1 MNQADAVKCTVVGR
15 VETVGNNRQFVFDL
29 DGTALPFG
37 ISGQDINPPWPAAM
51 QTNQQW
57 SVIPKIDSQGQIISL
72 KGWHYQTID
81 PEIFAEQWHFTGQ
94 VQQVS
99 KKHGRVFLAT
109 EFQYPKPQKTVLTFI
124 TTDIEKFSPNDIWQI
139 TAQRQNNILMI
150 VGGKNLSHPNEKQ
163 AVKIVLS
170 SKPTATTGSQKRSAK
185 DPDEQAAWGIVEES
199 AVPADWEIQKPVW
212 RSQSQQPYWEFA
224 ARQDGRGIGKL
235 KVSIDPPHCE
245 IIEFVIPVP
254 REISLETAQRLNIT
268 PLGAARSIGAS
279 CFRVLIGPYEV
290 VMDTGTRPK
299 GSDPL
304 PSFEYLENPDLLLIT
319 HAHQDHI
326 GGLPVFHRLFP
337 ATPMFCSAGT
347 YEIAQIM
354 LQDGLKVQER
364 NEDMEALFNAD
375 ELDRSLF
382 NLQITPSQ
390 KFEPLPGLI
399 VRMIPAGHIV
409 GAMCIHMQYVD
420 RSLIYTGDYSLTNSN
435 TTKGLR
441 LEDLPTAD
449 ILITEGTYG
458 NINHPARKE
467 QERGLVESVVE
478 VIKNGGNVL
487 IPAFALGRAQEIIL
501 MLKRHALMQGIKAPI
516 YIDGLVRKV
525 TDTFQEHLEF
535 LPESVQNYA
544 KTQSAFF
551 SSTSNPPVISIEHP
565 RERPLAM
572 AKPSI
577 IIASSGMLK
586 GGPSVYYAQTL
597 LERENAAI
605 FISGYVDE
613 ESPGRYIQGIKTGE
627 SIEIDGKEIIVRAQ
641 VKKFSL
647 SAHVDKAAIGQVV
660 EKVKPKHLILIHGSP
675 YALNNLASSSDFKS
689 NYQVH
694 IPELGESIDITSES
708 LLPSQP
714 GKRKMFEVE
723 MSETEDAFW
732 IPISKEEIGETSTF
746 AATGVFTVQWLKGG
760 SLMLTPV
767 KSSKKQIDPE
777 LACCQNCSQF
787 LDDICSCVSSSL
799 FGSIVD
805 PGGKCP
811 EFELMGLPEA
821 YIEQSDDP
829 EFQKKVVAG
838 DVTADDLE

>member
-1 MNQADAVKCTVVGR
+1 MNQADAVTCTVVGR
-15 VETVGNNRQFVFDL
+15 IETVGSDRQLVLVL

-37 ISGQDINPPWPAAM
+37 ISGQDINPPWPAEM
-51 QTNQQW
+51 QTNQEW

-72 KGWHYQTID
+72 KGWKYQAISPGSD
-81 PEIFAEQWHFTGQ
+81 RSLEQWQFTGRI
-94 VQQVS
+94 QQVS
-99 KKHGRVFLAT
+99 KRHGRVFFIT
-109 EFQYPKPQKTVLTFI
+109 EFPSPKPQKTVLTFL
-124 TTDIEKFSPNDIWQI
+124 TTEVEKFLPNDLWQI
-139 TAQRQNNILMI
+139 TAHRQSNFLMI
-150 VGGKNLSHPNEKQ
+150 VDGHNLSQISEKQ
-163 AVKIVLS
+163 TFSNNERVKKSIDSPRRL
-170 SKPTATTGSQKRSAK
+170 AK
-185 DPDEQAAWGIVEES
+185 DPDEQAAWMVVEAS
-199 AVPADWEIQKPVW
+199 AVPVNWEIQQPVW
-212 RSQSQQPYWEFA
+212 RSQSQQPYWEFMA
-224 ARQDGRGIGKL
+224 VRDDQGVGKL
-235 KVSIDPPHCE
+235 KVSIDPPSCE
-245 IIEFVIPVP
+245 IIEFA
-254 REISLETAQRLNIT
+254 ISAPKEFSTEKEKRLNIT

-364 NEDMEALFNAD
+364 NEDTEALFNAD

-382 NLQITPSQ
+382 NLQITPNQ
-390 KFEPLPGLI
+390 EFEPLPGLI
-399 VRMIPAGHIV
+399 VKMIPAGHIV
-409 GAMCIHMQYVD
+409 GAMCIHLQYGD
-420 RSLIYTGDYSLTNSN
+420 RSLLYTGDYSLTNSN

-478 VIKNGGNVL
+478 VINNGGNVL

-501 MLKRHALMQGIKAPI
+501 MLKRHALMQGSKAPI
-516 YIDGLVRKV
+516 YVDGLVRRV

-535 LPESVQNYA
+535 LPEGVQNYA

-551 SSTSNPPVISIEHP
+551 SNTSSPPVISIEHP

-597 LERENAAI
+597 LERSNAAI

-613 ESPGRYIQGIKTGE
+613 ESPGRYIQGIQTGE

-675 YALNNLASSSDFKS
+675 YALNGLASSSDFKS

-708 LLPSQP
+708 LLQSLV
-714 GKRKMFEVE
+714 GKRKVFEVE
-723 MSETEDAFW
+723 MSETEDTFW
-732 IPISKEEIGETSTF
+732 IPIAKEEVGETSAF
-746 AATGVFTVQWLKGG
+746 ASTGVFTVQWLKGG

-767 KSSKKQIDPE
+767 KKTQRQLNDSDVE
-777 LACCQNCSQF
+777 CCQNCSQC
-787 LDDICSCVSSSL
+787 LDGICSCVGSSL

-805 PGGKCP
+805 PNGKCP
-811 EFELMGLPEA
+811 EFELSEYSG
-821 YIEQSDDP
+821 SD
-829 EFQKKVVAG
+829 Q
-838 DVTADDLE
+838 

>member
-1 MNQADAVKCTVVGR
+1 
-15 VETVGNNRQFVFDL
+15 VF
-29 DGTALPFG
+29 F
-37 ISGQDINPPWPAAM
+37 I
-51 QTNQQW
+51 
-57 SVIPKIDSQGQIISL
+57 
-72 KGWHYQTID
+72 
-81 PEIFAEQWHFTGQ
+81 
-94 VQQVS
+94 
-99 KKHGRVFLAT
+99 T
-109 EFQYPKPQKTVLTFI
+109 EFRYPKPQKTVLTFL
-124 TTDIEKFSPNDIWQI
+124 TDEIEKFSPNELWQI
-139 TAQRQNNILMI
+139 TASRQGNILVI
-150 VGGKNLSHPNEKQ
+150 TDSKNLTHEPEKINPSK
-163 AVKIVLS
+163 APIVRS
-170 SKPTATTGSQKRSAK
+170 IAAQRRSAK
-185 DPDEQAAWGIVEES
+185 DGNEQAAWAVLEES
-199 AVPADWEIQKPVW
+199 GLPEDWQIQKPVW
-212 RSQSQQPYWEFA
+212 RSQSQHPYWEFLVC
-224 ARQDGRGIGKL
+224 QEGHSVGKL
-235 KVSIDPPHCE
+235 KVSIDPPSCE
-245 IIEFVIPVP
+245 IIEFAIPAP
-254 REISLETAQRLNIT
+254 KEFSTEKENRLNIT

-319 HAHQDHI
+319 HAHQDYI

-364 NEDMEALFNAD
+364 NEDTEALFNAD

-382 NLQITPSQ
+382 NLQTTPAQ
-390 KFEPLPGLI
+390 EFEPLPGLI
-399 VRMIPAGHIV
+399 VKMIPAGHIV
-409 GAMCIHMQYVD
+409 GAMCIHMQYGD
-420 RSLIYTGDYSLTNSN
+420 RSLLYTGDYSLTNSN

-501 MLKRHALMQGIKAPI
+501 MLKRHALMQGTKTPI
-516 YIDGLVRKV
+516 YVDGLVRRV

-535 LPESVQNYA
+535 LPEGVQNYA
-544 KTQSAFF
+544 KTQAAFF
-551 SSTSNPPVISIEHP
+551 STTSSPPVISIEHP

-597 LERENAAI
+597 LERSNAAI

-613 ESPGRYIQGIKTGE
+613 ESPGRYIQGIQTGE
-627 SIEIDGKEIIVRAQ
+627 TIEIDGKEIIVRAQ

-675 YALNNLASSSDFKS
+675 YALNGLASSSDFKS

-708 LLPSQP
+708 LLPSVV
-714 GKRKMFEVE
+714 GKRKVFEVE
-723 MSETEDAFW
+723 LSETEDTFW
-732 IPISKEEIGETSTF
+732 IPISKEEIGETSLF
-746 AATGVFTVQWLKGG
+746 ASTGVLTVQWLKGG

-767 KSSKKQIDPE
+767 KNKNSQRQLNDPD
-777 LACCQNCSQF
+777 LQCCQNCSQF
-787 LDDICSCVSSSL
+787 LDEICNCVQSSL

-805 PGGKCP
+805 PAGKCP
-811 EFELMGLPEA
+811 EFEP
-821 YIEQSDDP
+821 ID
-829 EFQKKVVAG
+829 
-838 DVTADDLE
+838 

>member
-1 MNQADAVKCTVVGR
+1 MDRNDTVICTVIGR
-15 VETVGNNRQFVFDL
+15 VETVGNDRQFIFNL
-29 DGTALPFG
+29 DGTALPFS
-37 ISGQDINPPWPAAM
+37 ISGQDINPPWPMEM
-51 QTNQQW
+51 QNNQQW

-81 PEIFAEQWHFTGQ
+81 PEVANERWHFTGQ

-109 EFQYPKPQKTVLTFI
+109 EFQHPKPQKTVLTLI
-124 TTDIEKFSPNDIWQI
+124 TTDIEKFSPNDVWQI
-139 TAQRQNNILMI
+139 TAQRQGNILMI
-150 VGGKNLSHPNEKQ
+150 VDSS
-163 AVKIVLS
+163 KIVHS
-170 SKPTATTGSQKRSAK
+170 PEKPGVTDAVGSLASDLINAPIKKSIGFQRKSAK

-199 AVPADWEIQKPVW
+199 SVSADWEIQKPVW

-224 ARQDGRGIGKL
+224 ALQNGRGIGKL
-235 KVSIDPPHCE
+235 KVSIASGASGAIDPPHCE

-254 REISLETAQRLNIT
+254 REISQETKQRLNIT

-390 KFEPLPGLI
+390 EFEPLPGLI
-399 VRMIPAGHIV
+399 VKMIPAGHIV
-409 GAMCIHMQYVD
+409 GAMCIHLQYGD

-501 MLKRHALMQGIKAPI
+501 ILKRHAMMQGIKAPI
-516 YIDGLVRKV
+516 YVDGLVRRV

-551 SSTSNPPVISIEHP
+551 SNTSNPPVISIEHA

-675 YALNNLASSSDFKS
+675 YALNGLASSSDFKS

-708 LLPSQP
+708 LLPSQA
-714 GKRKMFEVE
+714 GKRKVFEVE
-723 MSETEDAFW
+723 MSETADTFW
-732 IPISKEEIGETSTF
+732 IPIAKEEIGETSTF

-767 KSSKKQIDPE
+767 KSSKKQVDPE
-777 LACCQNCSQF
+777 LECCQNCSQF

-805 PGGKCP
+805 PSGKCP
-811 EFELMGLPEA
+811 EFEVMK
-821 YIEQSDDP
+821 S
-829 EFQKKVVAG
+829 
-838 DVTADDLE
+838 

>member
-1 MNQADAVKCTVVGR
+1 
-15 VETVGNNRQFVFDL
+15 
-29 DGTALPFG
+29 
-37 ISGQDINPPWPAAM
+37 
-51 QTNQQW
+51 
-57 SVIPKIDSQGQIISL
+57 
-72 KGWHYQTID
+72 
-81 PEIFAEQWHFTGQ
+81 
-94 VQQVS
+94 
-99 KKHGRVFLAT
+99 
-109 EFQYPKPQKTVLTFI
+109 
-124 TTDIEKFSPNDIWQI
+124 
-139 TAQRQNNILMI
+139 
-150 VGGKNLSHPNEKQ
+150 
-163 AVKIVLS
+163 
-170 SKPTATTGSQKRSAK
+170 
-185 DPDEQAAWGIVEES
+185 
-199 AVPADWEIQKPVW
+199 
-212 RSQSQQPYWEFA
+212 
-224 ARQDGRGIGKL
+224 
-235 KVSIDPPHCE
+235 
-245 IIEFVIPVP
+245 
-254 REISLETAQRLNIT
+254 
-268 PLGAARSIGAS
+268 
-279 CFRVLIGPYEV
+279 
-290 VMDTGTRPK
+290 
-299 GSDPL
+299 
-304 PSFEYLENPDLLLIT
+304 
-319 HAHQDHI
+319 
-326 GGLPVFHRLFP
+326 
-337 ATPMFCSAGT
+337 
-347 YEIAQIM
+347 
-354 LQDGLKVQER
+354 
-364 NEDMEALFNAD
+364 
-375 ELDRSLF
+375 
-382 NLQITPSQ
+382 
-390 KFEPLPGLI
+390 
-399 VRMIPAGHIV
+399 MIPAGHIV
-409 GAMCIHMQYVD
+409 GAMCIHLQYGD

-501 MLKRHALMQGIKAPI
+501 ILKRHAMMQGIKAPI
-516 YIDGLVRKV
+516 YVDGLVRRV

-551 SSTSNPPVISIEHP
+551 SNTSHPPVISIEHA

-675 YALNNLASSSDFKS
+675 YALNGLASSSDFKS

-708 LLPSQP
+708 LLPSQA
-714 GKRKMFEVE
+714 GKRKVFEVE
-723 MSETEDAFW
+723 MSETADTFW
-732 IPISKEEIGETSTF
+732 IPIAKEEIGETSTF

-767 KSSKKQIDPE
+767 KSSKKQVDPE
-777 LACCQNCSQF
+777 LECCQNCSQF

-805 PGGKCP
+805 PSGKCP
-811 EFELMGLPEA
+811 EFEVMK
-821 YIEQSDDP
+821 S
-829 EFQKKVVAG
+829 
-838 DVTADDLE
+838 

>member
-1 MNQADAVKCTVVGR
+1 MDQIDSTTCTVIGR
-15 VETVGNNRQFVFDL
+15 VKTVGNDRQFVFDL
-29 DGTALPFG
+29 DGTALPFSIG
-37 ISGQDINPPWPAAM
+37 GQDINPPWPVAM

-72 KGWHYQTID
+72 KGWHYQALD
-81 PEIFAEQWHFTGQ
+81 QELSDEQWQFNGQ
-94 VQQVS
+94 IQQVS
-99 KKHGRVFLAT
+99 KRHGRVFFIA
-109 EFQYPKPQKTVLTFI
+109 EFQHPKPQKTVLTFL
-124 TTDIEKFSPNDIWQI
+124 TDEVEKFSSNEFWQI
-139 TAQRQNNILMI
+139 TASRQGNVLII
-150 VGGKNLSHPNEKQ
+150 TDSKNLTHAQEKINSIK
-163 AVKIVLS
+163 APIPRSIAAHRK
-170 SKPTATTGSQKRSAK
+170 SAK
-185 DPDEQAAWGIVEES
+185 DVNEQAAWAILEES
-199 AVPADWEIQKPVW
+199 GLPEDWQIQKPVW
-212 RSQSQQPYWEFA
+212 RSQSQNPYWEFGVWQEE
-224 ARQDGRGIGKL
+224 RSVGKL
-235 KVSIDPPHCE
+235 KVSIDPPSCE
-245 IIEFVIPVP
+245 IIEFAIPVP
-254 REISLETAQRLNIT
+254 KEFSTEKEKRLNIT

-364 NEDMEALFNAD
+364 NEDTEALFNAD

-382 NLQITPSQ
+382 NLQTTPSHE
-390 KFEPLPGLI
+390 FEPLPGLI
-399 VRMIPAGHIV
+399 VKMIPAGHIV
-409 GAMCIHMQYVD
+409 GAMCIHMQYGD
-420 RSLIYTGDYSLTNSN
+420 RSLLYTGDYSLTNSN

-467 QERGLVESVVE
+467 QERGMVESVVE
-478 VIKNGGNVL
+478 IINNGGNVL

-516 YIDGLVRKV
+516 YVDGLVRRV

-535 LPESVQNYA
+535 LPEGVQNYA
-544 KTQSAFF
+544 KTQAAFF
-551 SSTSNPPVISIEHP
+551 SSTSFPPVISIEHP

-597 LERENAAI
+597 LERSNAAI

-613 ESPGRYIQGIKTGE
+613 ESPGRYIQGITTGE

-660 EKVKPKHLILIHGSP
+660 ERVKPKHLILIHGSP
-675 YALNNLASSSDFKS
+675 YALNGLASSSDFKS

-708 LLPSQP
+708 LLPSVV
-714 GKRKMFEVE
+714 GKRKVFAVE
-723 MSETEDAFW
+723 ISETEDSFW
-732 IPISKEEIGETSTF
+732 IPISKEEVGETSLF
-746 AATGVFTVQWLKGG
+746 ASTGVLTVQWLKGG
-760 SLMLTPV
+760 RLMLTPV
-767 KSSKKQIDPE
+767 TSIQKKSIDPE
-777 LACCQNCSQF
+777 LECCQNCSQF
-787 LDDICSCVSSSL
+787 LDEICNCVQSSL

-805 PGGKCP
+805 PAGKCP
-811 EFELMGLPEA
+811 EFELTDSTE
-821 YIEQSDDP
+821 
-829 EFQKKVVAG
+829 
-838 DVTADDLE
+838 